1 MGRDSEEEPEKE
13 EKSER
18 TEKCGHGRAK
28 EKAGVGYKSRKP
40 SVNSCFSFFT
50 QE

>member
-1 MGRDSEEEPEKE
+1 VGRDSEEEPEKE

-28 EKAGVGYKSRKP
+28 EKAGVGYMNMEFR
-40 SVNSCFSFFT
+40 VNAGYSLFS
-50 QE
+50 

>member
-1 MGRDSEEEPEKE
+1 VCRDPEKDPEDE

-28 EKAGVGYKSRKP
+28 EKAGAGYKSRKLR
-40 SVNSCFSFFT
+40 VNAGYSLF
-50 QE
+50 